1 MKRAYSGSVST
12 FFNTKF
18 LKQEKEKFIFE
29 VTFPSET
36 LNPFG
41 FVQGGMITSAL
52 DEVTSITVNLI
63 SEDKKLPNSI
73 DLHTSFH
80 RPVKLGKVIIETKIE
95 NKKLIGTNFDGLGF
109 VKGLRDKYLIVENK
123 DFAIFGIDNFF
134 LPYTLKVFLL
144 LNNFQNLNCKN

>member
-1 MKRAYSGSVST
+1 MPNFNVKKTMKRAYSGSVST

-80 RPVKLGKVIIETKIE
+80 RPVKLGKVIIETKIIKIGKNVVSIEGKLFNSE
-95 NKKLIGTNFDGLGF
+95 NKIAASILHS
-109 VKGLRDKYLIVENK
+109 
-123 DFAIFGIDNFF
+123 AILTD
-134 LPYTLKVFLL
+134 LVQK
-144 LNNFQNLNCKN
+144 K

>member
-63 SEDKKLPNSI
+63 TEDKKLPNSI

-80 RPVKLGKVIIETKIE
+80 RPVKLGKVIIETKIIKIGKNVVSIEGKLFNSE
-95 NKKLIGTNFDGLGF
+95 NKIAASILHSAILTDL
-109 VKGLRDKYLIVENK
+109 VKK
-123 DFAIFGIDNFF
+123 
-134 LPYTLKVFLL
+134 
-144 LNNFQNLNCKN
+144 

>member
-80 RPVKLGKVIIETKIE
+80 RPVKLGKVIIETKKIKIGKNVVSIEGKLFNSE
-95 NKKLIGTNFDGLGF
+95 NKIATSILHS
-109 VKGLRDKYLIVENK
+109 
-123 DFAIFGIDNFF
+123 AILTD
-134 LPYTLKVFLL
+134 LVQK
-144 LNNFQNLNCKN
+144 K

>member
-1 MKRAYSGSVST
+1 MKRAYSGNVST

-80 RPVKLGKVIIETKIE
+80 RPVKLGKVIIETKIIKIGKNVVSIEGKLFNSE
-95 NKKLIGTNFDGLGF
+95 NKIAASILHS
-109 VKGLRDKYLIVENK
+109 
-123 DFAIFGIDNFF
+123 AILTD
-134 LPYTLKVFLL
+134 LVQK
-144 LNNFQNLNCKN
+144 K

>member
-1 MKRAYSGSVST
+1 MPNYNVKKTMKRAYSGSVST

-18 LKQEKEKFIFE
+18 LKQENEKFIFE

-80 RPVKLGKVIIETKIE
+80 RPVKLGKVIIETKIIKIGKNVVSIEGKLFNSE
-95 NKKLIGTNFDGLGF
+95 NKIAASILHS
-109 VKGLRDKYLIVENK
+109 
-123 DFAIFGIDNFF
+123 AILTD
-134 LPYTLKVFLL
+134 LVQK
-144 LNNFQNLNCKN
+144 K

>member
-1 MKRAYSGSVST
+1 MKRAYSGGVST

-80 RPVKLGKVIIETKIE
+80 RPVKLGKVIIETKIIKIGKNVVSIEGKLFNSE
-95 NKKLIGTNFDGLGF
+95 NKIAASILHS
-109 VKGLRDKYLIVENK
+109 
-123 DFAIFGIDNFF
+123 AILTD
-134 LPYTLKVFLL
+134 LVQK
-144 LNNFQNLNCKN
+144 K

>member
-1 MKRAYSGSVST
+1 MKRAYSGNVST

-80 RPVKLGKVIIETKIE
+80 RPVKLGKVIIETKIIKIGKNVVSIEGKLFNSE
-95 NKKLIGTNFDGLGF
+95 NKIAASILHSAILTNL
-109 VKGLRDKYLIVENK
+109 VQKK
-123 DFAIFGIDNFF
+123 
-134 LPYTLKVFLL
+134 
-144 LNNFQNLNCKN
+144 

>member
-80 RPVKLGKVIIETKIE
+80 RPVKLGKVIIETKIIKIGKNVVSIEGKLFNSE
-95 NKKLIGTNFDGLGF
+95 NKIAASILHSAILTDL
-109 VKGLRDKYLIVENK
+109 VKKNNIE
-123 DFAIFGIDNFF
+123 IDRII
-134 LPYTLKVFLL
+134 
-144 LNNFQNLNCKN
+144 

>member
-80 RPVKLGKVIIETKIE
+80 RPVKLGKVIIETKIIKIGKNVVSIEGKLFNSE
-95 NKKLIGTNFDGLGF
+95 NKIATSILHS
-109 VKGLRDKYLIVENK
+109 
-123 DFAIFGIDNFF
+123 AILTD
-134 LPYTLKVFLL
+134 LVQK
-144 LNNFQNLNCKN
+144 K

>member
-18 LKQEKEKFIFE
+18 LKQENEKFIFE

-80 RPVKLGKVIIETKIE
+80 RPVKLGKVIIETKIIKIGKNVVSIEGKLFNSE
-95 NKKLIGTNFDGLGF
+95 NKIAASILHS
-109 VKGLRDKYLIVENK
+109 
-123 DFAIFGIDNFF
+123 AILTD
-134 LPYTLKVFLL
+134 LVQK
-144 LNNFQNLNCKN
+144 K

>member
-80 RPVKLGKVIIETKIE
+80 RPVKLGKVIIETKIIKIGKNVVSIEGKLFNSE
-95 NKKLIGTNFDGLGF
+95 NKIAASILHS
-109 VKGLRDKYLIVENK
+109 
-123 DFAIFGIDNFF
+123 AILTD
-134 LPYTLKVFLL
+134 LVQK
-144 LNNFQNLNCKN
+144 K

>member
-80 RPVKLGKVIIETKIE
+80 RPVKLGKVIIESKIIKIGKNIVSIEGKLFNSE
-95 NKKLIGTNFDGLGF
+95 NKIAASILHSAILTDLVQKNNIEI
-109 VKGLRDKYLIVENK
+109 DKI
-123 DFAIFGIDNFF
+123 I
-134 LPYTLKVFLL
+134 
-144 LNNFQNLNCKN
+144 

>member
-80 RPVKLGKVIIETKIE
+80 RPVKLGKVIIETKIIKIGKNVVSIEGKLFNSE
-95 NKKLIGTNFDGLGF
+95 NKIAASILHSAILTDL
-109 VKGLRDKYLIVENK
+109 VKK
-123 DFAIFGIDNFF
+123 
-134 LPYTLKVFLL
+134 
-144 LNNFQNLNCKN
+144 

>member
-1 MKRAYSGSVST
+1 MKRAYSGGVST

-80 RPVKLGKVIIETKIE
+80 RPVKLGKVIIETKIIKIGKNVVSIEGKLFNSE
-95 NKKLIGTNFDGLGF
+95 NKIAASILHS
-109 VKGLRDKYLIVENK
+109 
-123 DFAIFGIDNFF
+123 AILTDLVQKNNIEIDRII
-134 LPYTLKVFLL
+134 
-144 LNNFQNLNCKN
+144 

>member
-1 MKRAYSGSVST
+1 MKRAYSGNVST

-80 RPVKLGKVIIETKIE
+80 RPVKLGKVIIETKIIKIGKNIVSIEGKLFNSE
-95 NKKLIGTNFDGLGF
+95 NKIAASILHSAILTDLIQKNNI
-109 VKGLRDKYLIVENK
+109 K
-123 DFAIFGIDNFF
+123 IDRII
-134 LPYTLKVFLL
+134 
-144 LNNFQNLNCKN
+144 

>member
-1 MKRAYSGSVST
+1 MKRAYSGNVST

-80 RPVKLGKVIIETKIE
+80 RPVKLGKVIIESKIIKIGKNIVSIEGKLFNSE
-95 NKKLIGTNFDGLGF
+95 NKIAASILHS
-109 VKGLRDKYLIVENK
+109 
-123 DFAIFGIDNFF
+123 AILTD
-134 LPYTLKVFLL
+134 LVQK
-144 LNNFQNLNCKN
+144 K

>member
-1 MKRAYSGSVST
+1 MKRAYSGNVST

-80 RPVKLGKVIIETKIE
+80 RPVKLGKVIIETKIIKIGKNVVSIEGKLFNSE
-95 NKKLIGTNFDGLGF
+95 NKIAASILHSAILTDLIQ
-109 VKGLRDKYLIVENK
+109 KK
-123 DFAIFGIDNFF
+123 
-134 LPYTLKVFLL
+134 
-144 LNNFQNLNCKN
+144 

>member
-80 RPVKLGKVIIETKIE
+80 RPVKLGKVIIESKIIKIGKNIVSIEGKLFNSE
-95 NKKLIGTNFDGLGF
+95 NKIATSILHSAILTDL
-109 VKGLRDKYLIVENK
+109 VKK
-123 DFAIFGIDNFF
+123 
-134 LPYTLKVFLL
+134 
-144 LNNFQNLNCKN
+144 

>member
-1 MKRAYSGSVST
+1 MPNYNVKKTMKRAYSGSVST

-80 RPVKLGKVIIETKIE
+80 RPVKLGKVILEIKKIKIGKNVVSIEGKLFNSE
-95 NKKLIGTNFDGLGF
+95 NKIAASILHSAILTDLVQKNNIEI
-109 VKGLRDKYLIVENK
+109 DKI
-123 DFAIFGIDNFF
+123 I
-134 LPYTLKVFLL
+134 
-144 LNNFQNLNCKN
+144 

>member
-1 MKRAYSGSVST
+1 MKRAYSGNVST

-80 RPVKLGKVIIETKIE
+80 RPVKLGKVIIETKIIKIGKNVVSIEGKLFNSE
-95 NKKLIGTNFDGLGF
+95 NKIATSILHS
-109 VKGLRDKYLIVENK
+109 
-123 DFAIFGIDNFF
+123 AILTD
-134 LPYTLKVFLL
+134 LVQK
-144 LNNFQNLNCKN
+144 K

>member
-1 MKRAYSGSVST
+1 MKRAYSGGVST

-80 RPVKLGKVIIETKIE
+80 RPVKLGKVIIESKIIKIGKNIVSIEGKLFNSE
-95 NKKLIGTNFDGLGF
+95 NKIAASILHS
-109 VKGLRDKYLIVENK
+109 
-123 DFAIFGIDNFF
+123 AILTD
-134 LPYTLKVFLL
+134 LVQK
-144 LNNFQNLNCKN
+144 K

>member
-1 MKRAYSGSVST
+1 MKRAYSGGVST

-80 RPVKLGKVIIETKIE
+80 RPVKLGKVIIESKIIKIGKNIVSIEGKLFNSE
-95 NKKLIGTNFDGLGF
+95 NKIAASILHSAILTDLVQKNNIKIG
-109 VKGLRDKYLIVENK
+109 RI
-123 DFAIFGIDNFF
+123 I
-134 LPYTLKVFLL
+134 
-144 LNNFQNLNCKN
+144 

>member
-1 MKRAYSGSVST
+1 MPNFNVKKTMKRAYSGSVST

-80 RPVKLGKVIIETKIE
+80 RPVKLG
-95 NKKLIGTNFDGLGF
+95 
-109 VKGLRDKYLIVENK
+109 
-123 DFAIFGIDNFF
+123 
-134 LPYTLKVFLL
+134 
-144 LNNFQNLNCKN
+144 

>member
-52 DEVTSITVNLI
+52 DEVTSITLNLI
-63 SEDKKLPNSI
+63 TEDKKLPNSI

-80 RPVKLGKVIIETKIE
+80 RPVKLGKVIIETKIIKIGKNVVSIEGKLFNSE
-95 NKKLIGTNFDGLGF
+95 NKIAASILHSAILTDL
-109 VKGLRDKYLIVENK
+109 VKK
-123 DFAIFGIDNFF
+123 
-134 LPYTLKVFLL
+134 
-144 LNNFQNLNCKN
+144 

>member
-29 VTFPSET
+29 VTFPSDT

-80 RPVKLGKVIIETKIE
+80 RPVKLGKVIIETKIIKIGKNVVSIEGKLFNSE
-95 NKKLIGTNFDGLGF
+95 NKIAASILHSAILTDLIQ
-109 VKGLRDKYLIVENK
+109 KK
-123 DFAIFGIDNFF
+123 
-134 LPYTLKVFLL
+134 
-144 LNNFQNLNCKN
+144 

>member
-80 RPVKLGKVIIETKIE
+80 RPVKLGKVIIESKIIKIGKNIVSIEGKLFNSE
-95 NKKLIGTNFDGLGF
+95 NKIAASILHSAILTDL
-109 VKGLRDKYLIVENK
+109 VKK
-123 DFAIFGIDNFF
+123 
-134 LPYTLKVFLL
+134 
-144 LNNFQNLNCKN
+144 

>member
-1 MKRAYSGSVST
+1 MKRADSGNVST

-63 SEDKKLPNSI
+63 SDDKKLPNSI

-80 RPVKLGKVIIETKIE
+80 RPVKLGKVIIETKIIKIGKNVVSIEGKLFNSE
-95 NKKLIGTNFDGLGF
+95 NKIAASILHS
-109 VKGLRDKYLIVENK
+109 
-123 DFAIFGIDNFF
+123 AILTD
-134 LPYTLKVFLL
+134 LVQK
-144 LNNFQNLNCKN
+144 K

>member
-1 MKRAYSGSVST
+1 MPNFNVKKTMKRAYSGNVST

-80 RPVKLGKVIIETKIE
+80 RPVKLGKVIIETKIIKIGKNVVSIEGKLFNSE
-95 NKKLIGTNFDGLGF
+95 NKIAASILHS
-109 VKGLRDKYLIVENK
+109 
-123 DFAIFGIDNFF
+123 AILTD
-134 LPYTLKVFLL
+134 LVQK
-144 LNNFQNLNCKN
+144 K

>member
-80 RPVKLGKVIIETKIE
+80 RPVKLGKVIIETKIIKIGKNVVSIEGKLFNSE
-95 NKKLIGTNFDGLGF
+95 NKIAASILHS
-109 VKGLRDKYLIVENK
+109 
-123 DFAIFGIDNFF
+123 AILTDLVQKKNIKIDRII
-134 LPYTLKVFLL
+134 
-144 LNNFQNLNCKN
+144 

>member
-63 SEDKKLPNSI
+63 TEDKKLPNSI

-80 RPVKLGKVIIETKIE
+80 RPVKLGKVIIETKIIKIGKNVVSIEGKLFNSE
-95 NKKLIGTNFDGLGF
+95 NKIAASILHS
-109 VKGLRDKYLIVENK
+109 
-123 DFAIFGIDNFF
+123 AILTD
-134 LPYTLKVFLL
+134 LVQK
-144 LNNFQNLNCKN
+144 K

>member
-80 RPVKLGKVIIETKIE
+80 RPVKLGKVIIETKIIKIGKNVVSIEGKLFNSE
-95 NKKLIGTNFDGLGF
+95 NKIAASILHSAILTDLVQKNNIEI
-109 VKGLRDKYLIVENK
+109 DKI
-123 DFAIFGIDNFF
+123 I
-134 LPYTLKVFLL
+134 
-144 LNNFQNLNCKN
+144 

>member
-1 MKRAYSGSVST
+1 MPNFNVKKTMERAYSGNVST

-63 SEDKKLPNSI
+63 SDDKKLPNSI

-80 RPVKLGKVIIETKIE
+80 RPVKLGKVIIETKIIKIGKNVVSIEGKLFNSE
-95 NKKLIGTNFDGLGF
+95 NKIAASILHS
-109 VKGLRDKYLIVENK
+109 
-123 DFAIFGIDNFF
+123 AILTD
-134 LPYTLKVFLL
+134 LVQK
-144 LNNFQNLNCKN
+144 K

>member
-80 RPVKLGKVIIETKIE
+80 RPVKLGKVIIESKIIKIGKNIVSIEGKLFNSE
-95 NKKLIGTNFDGLGF
+95 NKIAASILHS
-109 VKGLRDKYLIVENK
+109 
-123 DFAIFGIDNFF
+123 AILTD
-134 LPYTLKVFLL
+134 LVQK
-144 LNNFQNLNCKN
+144 K

>member
-1 MKRAYSGSVST
+1 MKRAYSGNVST

-80 RPVKLGKVIIETKIE
+80 RPVKLGKVIIETKIIKIGKNVVSIEGKLFNSE
-95 NKKLIGTNFDGLGF
+95 NKIAASILHSAILTDLIQKNNI
-109 VKGLRDKYLIVENK
+109 K
-123 DFAIFGIDNFF
+123 IDRII
-134 LPYTLKVFLL
+134 
-144 LNNFQNLNCKN
+144 

>member
-1 MKRAYSGSVST
+1 MPNFNVKKTMKRAYSGSVST

-80 RPVKLGKVIIETKIE
+80 RPVKLGKVIIETKIIKIGKNVVSIEGKLFNSE
-95 NKKLIGTNFDGLGF
+95 NKIAASILHSAILTDLIQ
-109 VKGLRDKYLIVENK
+109 KK
-123 DFAIFGIDNFF
+123 
-134 LPYTLKVFLL
+134 
-144 LNNFQNLNCKN
+144 

>member
-1 MKRAYSGSVST
+1 MSNYNVKKTMKRAYSGSVST

-80 RPVKLGKVIIETKIE
+80 RPVKLGKVIIETKIIKIGKNVVSIEGKLFNSE
-95 NKKLIGTNFDGLGF
+95 NKIAASILHSAILTDL
-109 VKGLRDKYLIVENK
+109 VKK
-123 DFAIFGIDNFF
+123 
-134 LPYTLKVFLL
+134 
-144 LNNFQNLNCKN
+144 